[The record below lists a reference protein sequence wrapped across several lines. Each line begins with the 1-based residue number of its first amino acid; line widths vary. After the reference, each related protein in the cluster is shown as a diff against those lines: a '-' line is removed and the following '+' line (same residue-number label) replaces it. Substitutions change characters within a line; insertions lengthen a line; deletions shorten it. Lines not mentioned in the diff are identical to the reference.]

1 MLERIVEYNKCN
13 YMAILH
19 HGPNGPITGKFGSV
33 NAYMLNGQNVARGP
47 RKRRTSPPTEKELLN
62 RRKQK
67 VAGEFAKY
75 NRPILDF
82 GYQYQVKK
90 GDRIGAFQLAQ
101 RHVFTETLELDVEN
115 KPFVNPE
122 KLLVFAGNLPP
133 LADCQIEKEDDML
146 HLKWTVDP
154 IYDDHLFKVN
164 LALINLDAPGDMK
177 TAIAEV
183 NKGSSSLRIP
193 GLSLKKFDYHVYV
206 CVWNTLL
213 GEFSNSTYC
222 GLV

>member
-1 MLERIVEYNKCN
+1 
-13 YMAILH
+13 MAILH

-33 NAYMLNGQNVARGP
+33 NAYILNGQNVARGQ
-47 RKRRTSPPTEKELLN
+47 RKKRTSLPTEKELVN

-67 VAGEFAKY
+67 VAGEFAKFNY
-75 NRPILDF
+75 PILDF
-82 GYQYQVKK
+82 GYQYKSKK

-101 RHVFTETLELDVEN
+101 RHIFPETLELDAEN

-122 KLLVFAGNLPP
+122 KLLVFAGNLLP
-133 LADCQIEKEDDML
+133 LADCQIEKEGDIL
-146 HLKWTVDP
+146 HLKWTAVP
-154 IYDDHLFKVN
+154 IYNGHLFKVN
-164 LALINLDAPGDMK
+164 LALINLDGTGDMK

-183 NKGSSSLRIP
+183 NQGSISIRIP
-193 GLSLKKFDYHVYV
+193 GLNSKKFDYHVYV
-206 CVWNTLL
+206 CVWDTFL